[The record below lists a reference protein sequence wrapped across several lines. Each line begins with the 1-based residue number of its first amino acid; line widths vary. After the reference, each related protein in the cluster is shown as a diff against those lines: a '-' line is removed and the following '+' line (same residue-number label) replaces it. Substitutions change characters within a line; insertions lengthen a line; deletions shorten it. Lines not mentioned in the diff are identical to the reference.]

1 MRFSLICCAIL
12 AATAATASAGG
23 VHDCGSLSVGP
34 GALRHG
40 STQGAVCFLQAY
52 PKCRPTSY
60 TLASFGVDTIGT
72 DVFRLQ
78 TTSNGCRVE
87 VTGTF
92 RVVPQ
97 RPHTTLRAVCLRV
110 SRSPSDIV
118 ATGCIGTGSTKTISL
133 TGRH

>member
-1 MRFSLICCAIL
+1 MRLALICCAIL
-12 AATAATASAGG
+12 AATAATASAGV

-40 STQGAVCFLQAY
+40 PTNGAACFLAAY

-60 TLASFGVDTIGT
+60 TLSSFGVDTIAT
-72 DVFRLQ
+72 DLFRLEA
-78 TTSNGCRVE
+78 TSSSCQVQ

-97 RPHTTLRAVCLRV
+97 RPHTTLRTFCLRV
-110 SRSPSDIV
+110 SRTANDIV
-118 ATGCIGTGSTKTISL
+118 ATGCTGAVKTISL